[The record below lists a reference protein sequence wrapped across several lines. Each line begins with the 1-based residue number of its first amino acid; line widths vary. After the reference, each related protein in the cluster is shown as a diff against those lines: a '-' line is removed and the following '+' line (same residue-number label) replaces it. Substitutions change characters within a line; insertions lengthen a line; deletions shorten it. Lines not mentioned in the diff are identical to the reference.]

1 MYIVKNITG
10 TKFRIK
16 INDSEFLSHRYL
28 VQGDVPYE
36 FDTYIEAEEFLHNWR
51 DEHTWIKVKSPQ

>member
-16 INDSEFLSHRYL
+16 INDTEFLSHRCFKG
-28 VQGDVPYE
+28 GDLPYE
-36 FDTYIEAEEFLHNWR
+36 FNTYIEAEEFLYNWKN
-51 DEHTWIKVKSPQ
+51 EHTWIKVESPQ